1 MHIKLAHLLHS
12 GITGPGHAVTRMTKR
27 RGRALRPIRPSHK
40 NELWYR
46 AELHRLIKHMRARVQ
61 QVLLPVLESLWPRQ
75 ATDGVR
81 VAVDSPTEAS
91 AKAAIKNLAREF
103 GGIDKLAKRIA
114 YGAAARSRDTVD
126 ERLAAAI
133 YASVSVD
140 VKPFLVNNPRIATAT
155 HEAIGR
161 NVDLI
166 KTIPE
171 EYFDKI
177 TDAVEMNWAGGM
189 RWESLVGRV
198 QEIGDITERRAALIA
213 RDQTAKMNSS
223 FNRIRQTDLGIEEYE
238 WQTSGDE
245 RVRESH
251 AEVDG
256 QVFRWDEPGPVAGSV
271 AGEPCHAGFDV
282 NCRCVGIPHL
292 NIDAMEAELSF
303 AEAA

>member
-1 MHIKLAHLLHS
+1 
-12 GITGPGHAVTRMTKR
+12 
-27 RGRALRPIRPSHK
+27 
-40 NELWYR
+40 
-46 AELHRLIKHMRARVQ
+46 MRARVQ
-61 QVLLPVLESLWPRQ
+61 QALMPVLESLWPRQ
-75 ATDGVR
+75 AADGAR
-81 VAVDSPTEAS
+81 VAIDSPTEAS